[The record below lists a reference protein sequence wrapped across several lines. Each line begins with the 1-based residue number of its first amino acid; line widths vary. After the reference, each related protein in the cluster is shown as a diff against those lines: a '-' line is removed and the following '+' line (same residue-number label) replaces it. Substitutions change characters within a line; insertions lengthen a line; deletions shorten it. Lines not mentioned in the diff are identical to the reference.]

1 MNKNLQ
7 GSNDFQMIYEMQ
19 KISDVEHRISSSAK
33 QGMQVPVT
41 VYANDDLLAK
51 MKTDRTIDQA
61 VNVTFLTGVK
71 KHVVVL
77 PDGHEGYGFP
87 IGGVAATDFETG
99 VISPGGV
106 GYDINCGVRLIRTN
120 LHENELRP
128 RLRELVRTIFTAVPS
143 GLGSSGAISLSD
155 SELNRVLSEGIEWAI
170 DNGYATS
177 RDREFCEENGKMRH
191 CDPSK
196 VSELARKRGA
206 KSLGT
211 LGSGNHF
218 LEIETVNRM
227 LDERSA
233 RTMGLTSTD
242 QICVLIHTGSRGL
255 GHQIC
260 SDYLRVV
267 ERSAP
272 KYNIELPDR
281 ELACAPAGTKEAED
295 YRLAMGAAL
304 NYAWTNRQFITN
316 SVRRAFEKAL
326 GMSESDLEMD
336 LIYDVAHNIC
346 KVEEH
351 SVDFDNPK
359 KKQRVFVH
367 RKGATRAFPKGR
379 DEIPMDYRNMGQPVF
394 IPGSM
399 GTASWVL
406 LGQDKSLEAS
416 FGSTAHGAGRFLSR
430 AAATRTYPY
439 QVVKQTLEDR
449 GILLE
454 SASRKGVTEE
464 APGAYKDVDIV
475 AEVSDRVGI
484 ASKVCRLT
492 PIAVVKG

>member
-1 MNKNLQ
+1 MK
-7 GSNDFQMIYEMQ
+7 YEMQ
-19 KISDVEHRISSSAK
+19 KISQVEHRILSSAK
-33 QGMQVPVT
+33 EGMQVPVT
-41 VYANDDLLAK
+41 IYASDDLLVK
-51 MKTDRTIDQA
+51 METDRTIDQA
-61 VNVTFLTGVK
+61 VNVTYLRGVR
-71 KHVVVL
+71 KHVIVL

-87 IGGVAATDFETG
+87 IGGVAATNFETG

-120 LHENELRP
+120 LREKDIRP
-128 RLRELVRTIFTAVPS
+128 KLQTLVRTIFNAVPS
-143 GLGSSGAISLSD
+143 GLGSSGAISLST
-155 SELNRVLSEGIEWAI
+155 SELDRVLLDGINWAI

-177 RDREFCEENGKMRH
+177 RDREYCEENGKMQH
-191 CDPSK
+191 CDPSR
-196 VSELARKRGA
+196 VSDLAKKRGA

-218 LEIETVNRM
+218 LEIETVNQ
-227 LDERSA
+227 LFDQNAARS
-233 RTMGLTSTD
+233 MGLESPD

-255 GHQIC
+255 GHQVC
-260 SDYLRVV
+260 SDYLRIV
-267 ERSAP
+267 ERSAD
-272 KYNIELPDR
+272 KYKIELPDR
-281 ELACAPAGTKEAED
+281 ELACAPAGSREAED

-304 NYAWTNRQFITN
+304 NYAWANRQFITN
-316 SVRRAFEKAL
+316 SVRRAFERAL
-326 GMSESDLEMD
+326 GLSESDLGMN
-336 LIYDVAHNIC
+336 LVYDVAHNIC

-359 KKQRVFVH
+359 KKEKVFVH

-379 DEIPMDYRNMGQPVF
+379 DEIPIAYRSIGQPVF

-406 LGQDKSLEAS
+406 LGQEKSLDAS

-430 AAATRTYPY
+430 AAATRAYPY
-439 QVVKQTLEDR
+439 LVVKQALEER
-449 GILLE
+449 GIILE
-454 SASRKGVTEE
+454 SASRKGVVEE
-464 APGAYKDVDIV
+464 APGAYKDVDAV
-475 AEVSDRVGI
+475 AEVSDKVGI